1 MALPV
6 TKSRLTWNLC
16 KRGSAKRTIKNYN
29 ASPGAI
35 LILLGKDF
43 LMAQTVR
50 CDVCGKLFSSSHI
63 GSHKRLAH
71 PNEETAVQNILGL
84 FKNLSQK
91 SKKKVLEDLASMA
104 RDLCVAAY
112 LVSEISEMLS

>member
-1 MALPV
+1 
-6 TKSRLTWNLC
+6 
-16 KRGSAKRTIKNYN
+16 
-29 ASPGAI
+29 
-35 LILLGKDF
+35 
-43 LMAQTVR
+43 
-50 CDVCGKLFSSSHI
+50 
-63 GSHKRLAH
+63 LAH
-71 PNEETAVQNILGL
+71 PNEETAVQNILSL